1 MLNLSNVK
9 KYYNKRLIL
18 EIPHLEIENG
28 IFWIKGANGSGKT
41 TLLKMIA
48 GLLPFEG
55 DIKLNHISL
64 KSSPVD
70 YRQNISWAEAEPL
83 YPDFLT
89 GMDLLILY
97 RSIRKV
103 SKNDMNTLVEIF
115 KMTEY
120 INTKIGTYSTGMTKK
135 LSLALAFLGNKK
147 LIVLDEA
154 LITLD
159 PDGLSSLCSLI
170 LENYKNGKTSFI
182 LSSHQGLDSRLLAHS
197 KEFTVANQTVL

>member
-18 EIPHLEIENG
+18 EIPHLVIENG

-55 DIKLNHISL
+55 EIQLNQISINI
-64 KSSPVD
+64 SPVE

-89 GMDLLILY
+89 GMDLLLLY
-97 RSIRKV
+97 RTIRRV
-103 SKNDMNTLVEIF
+103 SKNDINILIEIF

-120 INTKIGTYSTGMTKK
+120 VNTKIGTYSAGMTKK
-135 LSLALAFLGNKK
+135 LSLALAFLGRQK
-147 LIVLDEA
+147 LIILDEA

-159 PDGLSSLCSLI
+159 TDSLSSLCSLI
-170 LENYKNGKTSFI
+170 LENYKSGKASFI
-182 LSSHQGLDSRLLAHS
+182 LSSHQGLDSRLLAHA
-197 KEFTVANQTVL
+197 KELTVVNQTVL

>member
-1 MLNLSNVK
+1 MLNLSNVN

-28 IFWIKGANGSGKT
+28 IYWIKGANGSGKT
-41 TLLKMIA
+41 TLLKMVA
-48 GLLPFEG
+48 GLLPFDG
-55 DIKLNHISL
+55 DIQFNHVSL
-64 KSSPVD
+64 KSSPVE
-70 YRQNISWAEAEPL
+70 YRQNIGWAEAEPL

-89 GMDLLILY
+89 GMDLLLLY
-97 RSIRKV
+97 RDIRRV
-103 SKNDMNTLVEIF
+103 SKSDMNKLVELF

-120 INTKIGTYSTGMTKK
+120 VNTKIGTYSTGMIKK
-135 LSLALAFLGNKK
+135 LSLALAFLGNQK

-159 PDGLSSLCSLI
+159 PDGLSSLCSII
-170 LENYKNGKTSFI
+170 LENHKNGKTSFI

-197 KEFTVANQTVL
+197 KELNVVNQTVS